1 MEELNTTKL
10 STLITTEPTEDQYAK
25 YAAKVA
31 EWTKEA
37 YDNYAFKLYRPDA
50 RLSRDEDKY
59 LYSMEVTILKNG
71 HDEDWAELEKLYV
84 MNNLEAER
92 ASMEIAK
99 QISKLFDDE
108 GIAVVS
114 HSESRG
120 NVTNLTGT
128 GPYTITGNQPV
139 ESRIYFS
146 KPEDVEKVKE
156 AGLKHD
162 TKVYYVGDPIE

>member
-71 HDEDWAELEKLYV
+71 TLSVSRFTLGI
-84 MNNLEAER
+84 
-92 ASMEIAK
+92 SAK
-99 QISKLFDDE
+99 YRK
-108 GIAVVS
+108 
-114 HSESRG
+114 
-120 NVTNLTGT
+120 
-128 GPYTITGNQPV
+128 TIGQGYSWSSNSSIPL
-139 ESRIYFS
+139 S
-146 KPEDVEKVKE
+146 
-156 AGLKHD
+156 
-162 TKVYYVGDPIE
+162 